1 MPRRAYD
8 QLVGRLATVQT
19 GEVKIQAL
27 RIEKFKKQGHFLQ
40 SRKQ

>member
-8 QLVGRLATVQT
+8 QLVGRLATT